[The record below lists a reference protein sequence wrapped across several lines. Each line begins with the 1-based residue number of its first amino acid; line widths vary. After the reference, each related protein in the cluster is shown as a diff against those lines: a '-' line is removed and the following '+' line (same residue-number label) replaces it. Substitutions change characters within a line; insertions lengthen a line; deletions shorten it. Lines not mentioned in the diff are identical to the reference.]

1 MTAHPPGDP
10 HVEARLRD
18 ALTTAAERVS
28 PTDRLGAITEAVSTA
43 PPRAGTPRWLL
54 PLAASFLALSSR
66 R

>member
-28 PTDRLGAITEAVSTA
+28 PTDRLGAITETVSIVSPAATCS
-43 PPRAGTPRWLL
+43 AG
-54 PLAASFLALSSR
+54 
-66 R
+66 